1 MSDHSIT
8 PHKHANLL
16 RDFDSGLSKLRYE
29 LAKNLA
35 EIDVLKTERVEN
47 VLSVFNER
55 IVVFQHDF
63 LQMLAQLRGDA
74 PNNTK
79 KLTIQASG
87 GSHAPAA
94 VGIAAGVAGGTLASG
109 FTVATATSGW
119 WLWSSPT
126 AVSLSTFLAGVTGLS
141 AGVVTGGLAIG
152 GGLAGMLAVNKGV
165 SSIMRK
171 RIRTKIMSS
180 FDEHVVSELKNWAA
194 ELINE

>member
-1 MSDHSIT
+1 MSDSSIT
-8 PHKHANLL
+8 PHKEANLL
-16 RDFDSGLSKLRYE
+16 RDFDAGLSKLRYE

-74 PNNTK
+74 PNKTR
-79 KLTIQASG
+79 KLGIQASG
-87 GSHAPAA
+87 ASHAPAA
-94 VGIAAGVAGGTLASG
+94 LGFVAGVVGGTSASG

-119 WLWSSPT
+119 WLWSSTT
-126 AVSLSTFLAGVTGLS
+126 AVSLSTLLAGVTGIS

-152 GGLAGMLAVNKGV
+152 GGIAGAFAVNKGV
-165 SSIMRK
+165 SSFMRK
-171 RIRTKIMSS
+171 RIRKKIMSS
-180 FDEHVVSELKNWAA
+180 FEDHLVPELTEWAKALIDE
-194 ELINE
+194 